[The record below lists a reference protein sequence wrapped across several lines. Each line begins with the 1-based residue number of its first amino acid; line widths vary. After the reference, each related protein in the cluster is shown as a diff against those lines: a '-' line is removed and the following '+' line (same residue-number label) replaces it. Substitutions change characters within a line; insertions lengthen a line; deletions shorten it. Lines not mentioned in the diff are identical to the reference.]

1 MRRIMT
7 RAVSS
12 IRRPVANWL
21 VVALLGLM
29 CPADPSLSAAADPAQ
44 PDKWEAT
51 IKKFEEADAKAQPA
65 PGGIVFVG
73 SSSIR
78 LWRLSEGFPDLPVIN
93 RGFGG
98 SQLADSVRYADRIVT
113 PYRPRVVVLYAGDND
128 IAAGKSPETI
138 RDDYRNF
145 VAAVRAK
152 LPCTKIVFISI
163 KPSPSRWKLAD
174 KAREANRLIRED
186 QRCDRCQ
193 SFVDV
198 WPDMLGADGQP
209 RAELFVADKLHL
221 SPAGY
226 EIWTKLLRP
235 CLATE

>member
-1 MRRIMT
+1 MPRKEF
-7 RAVSS
+7 RAPRQASTMKLS
-12 IRRPVANWL
+12 RL
-21 VVALLGLM
+21 ALYYVLM
-29 CPADPSLSAAADPAQ
+29 CGWLQAADEPK

-51 IKKFEEADAKAQPA
+51 IKKFEEADAKAKPA
-65 PGGIVFVG
+65 AGGIVFVG

-78 LWRLSEGFPDLPVIN
+78 LWKLSESFPDLPAIN

-145 VAAVRAK
+145 VTAVRVK
-152 LPCTKIVFISI
+152 LPCAKIVYIAI

-174 KAREANRLIRED
+174 KAREANRLIREA
-186 QRCDRCQ
+186 QACDRCQ

-198 WPDMLGADGQP
+198 WPAMLGDDGQP
-209 RAELFVADKLHL
+209 RPELFVADKLHL
-221 SPAGY
+221 SPQGY
-226 EIWTKLLRP
+226 EVWTKLLQP
-235 CLATE
+235 HLNL